1 MNRSEPL
8 STQNPSALRP
18 CGAGV
23 FAVVLLTIAA
33 WLVGLPEGT
42 VAFVLLGAVVASAA
56 GILGCLAHLRAGRIP
71 GGTQHSAQQ
80 FQIALVL
87 DFLVKLMALAVGLGV
102 LWLLGVKF
110 PGLAG
115 FGLSFA
121 ATSMAFQLV
130 SSIALARAWA
140 HRNRTSPPK
149 AGGSSST
156 DPLRRLPT
164 AD

>member
-1 MNRSEPL
+1 MM
-8 STQNPSALRP
+8 QNPT
-18 CGAGV
+18 
-23 FAVVLLTIAA
+23 VLI
-33 WLVGLPEGT
+33 
-42 VAFVLLGAVVASAA
+42 GAVVASAA

-71 GGTQHSAQQ
+71 GGTVHSAQQ

-87 DFLVKLMALAVGLGV
+87 DFLVKLVALALGLGL

-156 DPLRRLPT
+156 DPLRRIPT